1 MTITIT
7 EKFAITLTPLHTRI
21 PFSDGKY
28 NEITHNIF
36 FANTIM
42 NSYSDNIDAGF
53 TSEKVFGRT
62 DPIRFYE
69 GNSRKISLSFYA
81 LEGENDTAGTLRS
94 AVRKVMALQYPVY
107 NPETKILVS
116 PPIFKLEVG
125 IQDFSDT
132 ARSAVGNPDK
142 LLCSEIGVMSGF
154 KYEEQELG
162 KATGK
167 FKVSRVRVDIGGG
180 NFVERSQIDG
190 SSKYYLLNFD
200 FDVIHREIAGFDGN
214 FPYEANSPLNVDTEL
229 GPKNLGFPF
238 NISF

>member
-1 MTITIT
+1 MTS
-7 EKFAITLTPLHTRI
+7 KLAITLTPLHTRI
-21 PFSDGKY
+21 PFSDGTY

-36 FANTIM
+36 FANTIL

-81 LEGENDTAGTLRS
+81 LETEGESGG
-94 AVRKVMALQYPVY
+94 VRDAARKIMALQYPVY
-107 NPETKILVS
+107 NPQTKILVS

-125 IQDFSDT
+125 IQEFDDT
-132 ARSAVGNPDK
+132 ARSALGNPDT
-142 LLCSEIGVMSGF
+142 LLCSEIGVMNGF

-167 FKVSRVRVDIGGG
+167 FGVSRVRVDVGGG
-180 NFVERSQIDG
+180 NFVERSQIKG
-190 SSKYYLLNFD
+190 SSKYYLFNID
-200 FDVIHREIAGFDGN
+200 FDVIHREIAGFDSRIA
-214 FPYEANSPLNVDTEL
+214 YRAKSPLNIDTEL

-238 NISF
+238 NISS